1 MTNRTVTSIERT
13 LNVEAAA
20 SREWHVV
27 VIGAGP
33 AGALAATLLA
43 RHGLSTLLI
52 ERKSFPRY
60 KICGACLNP
69 QSLAVLRSVQLE
81 HTAASAVALSGFHLQ
96 SRGRTLNLDLPGS
109 VSISRERFDAELVR
123 AAIDAGASFL
133 CECSAKVLPST
144 SDADLK
150 LFPVPFRCVEIKPDS
165 AEPQVVRAAVVV
177 AADGLSHSCVA
188 GLDGFLPTVEAA
200 SRIGAGAVA
209 SEAPSFYQPGRI
221 YMSVGHGGYVGLVRL
236 EDQRLN
242 IASAL
247 DAKHVR
253 DCGSLAEAAR
263 RIVVSAGF
271 PDFEALSDDSASDWH
286 GTPALTRSTYPLA
299 AQRLFVIGD
308 AAGYVEPFT
317 GEGIA
322 WALAS
327 AQSVVPLVQCACQ
340 RWDSLLE
347 RTWQSD
353 WMQAVGRHQ
362 LWCRRLARLL
372 RHPAAV
378 AMVTR
383 VVSTCPWLAGPVMRT
398 LNQIPKSADASLP
411 SSTTARKAG

>member
-1 MTNRTVTSIERT
+1 MTDMAIPSIERT
-13 LNVEAAA
+13 LNAEAAA
-20 SREWHVV
+20 SREWDVV

-33 AGALAATLLA
+33 AGALAAILLA
-43 RHGLSTLLI
+43 RNGLSTLLI

-69 QSLAVLRSVQLE
+69 QSLAILRNVQLE

-96 SRGRTLNLDLPGS
+96 SRGKTLHLDLPGS
-109 VSISRERFDAELVR
+109 VSISRERFDAELVG
-123 AAIDAGASFL
+123 AAIGAGVSFL

-144 SDADLK
+144 SDDSLK
-150 LFPVPFRCVEIKPDS
+150 LLPAPCREIEIKRDDS
-165 AEPQVVRAAVVV
+165 APQVVRAAAVV

-236 EDQRLN
+236 EDHRLN
-242 IASAL
+242 IAAAL

-263 RIVVSAGF
+263 RIVASAGF
-271 PDFEALSDDSASDWH
+271 PEFEALSRDFASNWH

-299 AQRLFVIGD
+299 APRLFVIGD

-327 AQSVVPLVQCACQ
+327 AQSVAPLVQCASQ

-347 RTWQSD
+347 HTWQSD

-378 AMVTR
+378 TTVTR
-383 VVSTCPWLAGPVMRT
+383 IVSACPWLAGPVMRT
-398 LNQIPKSADASLP
+398 LNQVPKSAVGPLQP
-411 SSTTARKAG
+411 STTARKAG

>member
-1 MTNRTVTSIERT
+1 MTEMAIPSIEPT
-13 LNVEAAA
+13 LNAEAAA
-20 SREWHVV
+20 SREWDVV

-52 ERKSFPRY
+52 ERKSFPRH
-60 KICGACLNP
+60 KICGACLNS
-69 QSLAVLRSVQLE
+69 QSLAVLRSVGLE

-96 SRGRTLNLDLPGS
+96 SRGKTLFLDLPGS
-109 VSISRERFDAELVR
+109 VSISRERFDAELVG

-133 CECSAKVLPST
+133 CECSARVLPST
-144 SDADLK
+144 SDENLK
-150 LFPVPFRCVEIKPDS
+150 LFPAPYREVEIKPDGRV
-165 AEPQVVRAAVVV
+165 PRVVHAAVVV

-221 YMSVGHGGYVGLVRL
+221 YMSVGQGGYVGLVRL

-242 IASAL
+242 IAAAL

-253 DCGSLAEAAR
+253 DCGGLGEAAR

-271 PDFEALSDDSASDWH
+271 PEFEALSESSASDWH

-299 AQRLFVIGD
+299 AERLFVIGD

-340 RWDSLLE
+340 RWDGLLE

-383 VVSTCPWLAGPVMRT
+383 IVSTCPWLAGPVIRR
-398 LNQIPKSADASLP
+398 LNHVPKSAVAPLP
-411 SSTTARKAG
+411 SSTTARQAG